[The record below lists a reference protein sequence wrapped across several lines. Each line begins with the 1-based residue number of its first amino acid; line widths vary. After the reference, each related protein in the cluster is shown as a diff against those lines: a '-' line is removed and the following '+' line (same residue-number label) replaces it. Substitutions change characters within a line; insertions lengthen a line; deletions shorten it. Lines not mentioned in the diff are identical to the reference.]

1 MSKLARSLILGAT
14 LAAMNLAGLTAV
26 AQAQANDP
34 DGKHARRLATEAQV
48 GEPYRSDQGAP
59 AAQGQSADAVER
71 FRQGERTSQQ
81 QNITDDATQQKLAE
95 RWNYYYQATRMS
107 PAELKAWMEAR
118 QPADNPTP
126 VPAPPRPDQPTG
138 QPGWLVA
145 ALAALAAVL
154 AVVAGLAMQAARRAT
169 HRTRVGPAT

>member
-1 MSKLARSLILGAT
+1 MVVHRHEGHLHPCLSGVQPNREQWK
-14 LAAMNLAGLTAV
+14 
-26 AQAQANDP
+26 
-34 DGKHARRLATEAQV
+34 
-48 GEPYRSDQGAP
+48 PYRSDHGAP

-71 FRQGERTSQQ
+71 FRQSERASQQ
-81 QNITDDATQQKLAE
+81 QSITDDATQQKLAE

-107 PAELKAWMEAR
+107 PGELKAWMEAR
-118 QPADNPTP
+118 QRADNPTP
-126 VPAPPRPDQPTG
+126 VPAPLRPDQPTG

-154 AVVAGLAMQAARRAT
+154 AVVAGLAMLAARRAT

>member
-1 MSKLARSLILGAT
+1 MSKLTRTLIIGAT
-14 LAAMNLAGLTAV
+14 LAAMHLAGMTAV
-26 AQAQANDP
+26 AHAQANDP

-48 GEPYRSDQGAP
+48 GEPYRSDHGAP
-59 AAQGQSADAVER
+59 AAQGQSA
-71 FRQGERTSQQ
+71 
-81 QNITDDATQQKLAE
+81 DATQQKLAE

-107 PAELKAWMEAR
+107 PGELKAWLEAR
-118 QPADNPTP
+118 QHADNPTP

-138 QPGWLVA
+138 QPGWLVP

-154 AVVAGLAMQAARRAT
+154 AVVAGLAMLAARRAT